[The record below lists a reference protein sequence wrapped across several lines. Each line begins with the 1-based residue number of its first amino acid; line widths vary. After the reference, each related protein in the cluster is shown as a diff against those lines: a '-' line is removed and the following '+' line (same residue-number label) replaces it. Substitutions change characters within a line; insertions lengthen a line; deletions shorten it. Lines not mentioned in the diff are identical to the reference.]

1 MNQEFDDIPTDVLN
15 DDETLMKYLRGELL
29 AEDEA
34 AFLKKLQDNCALK
47 KRAVAVARLINGL
60 ERKGVENDEEFKEA
74 FKKLSAD
81 EVENLSRS
89 SGKGISLKKV
99 FVCMSSAAAVL
110 LLVFG
115 LRIFYV
121 NNYNESLVTEYE
133 KTFTLSDVSR
143 SGDDDVDKELKSLY
157 DNVLQDKELNSTI
170 EKLSTIFKESQSE
183 NVNKYTNYLNVSG
196 WYLALAHLK
205 NHDGDKA
212 KNVLSE
218 LRRATESA
226 IVSQKADELMEKIK

>member
-1 MNQEFDDIPTDVLN
+1 M
-15 DDETLMKYLRGELL
+15 
-29 AEDEA
+29 
-34 AFLKKLQDNCALK
+34 
-47 KRAVAVARLINGL
+47 
-60 ERKGVENDEEFKEA
+60 
-74 FKKLSAD
+74 
-81 EVENLSRS
+81 
-89 SGKGISLKKV
+89 
-99 FVCMSSAAAVL
+99 
-110 LLVFG
+110 FG

-143 SGDDDVDKELKSLY
+143 GGGDDDVDKKLKSLY

-218 LRRATESA
+218 LSRATENA

>member
-1 MNQEFDDIPTDVLN
+1 MNQEFDDIPADVLN
-15 DDETLMKYLRGELL
+15 DDETLMKYLRGELS
-29 AEDEA
+29 AEEEA
-34 AFLKKLQDNCALK
+34 VFLKKLQNDCALK
-47 KRAVAVARLINGL
+47 NRAVAVARLIKGL
-60 ERKGVENDEEFKEA
+60 ERKGVENNEEFKA
-74 FKKLSAD
+74 ALKKLSAD
-81 EVENLSRS
+81 DVKNISKP
-89 SGKGISLKKV
+89 SGKVISLKNV
-99 FVCMSSAAAVL
+99 LLWVSSAAAVL

-121 NNYNESLVTEYE
+121 NNYNESLAVEYE

-143 SGDDDVDKELKSLY
+143 GGDDDVDKELKSLY

-212 KNVLSE
+212 KIVLSE
-218 LRRATESA
+218 LSRATENA